1 MKIRSFEL
9 NNFRKFRSPVR
20 LDGFTDGLNIVVEP
34 NETGKSTLLD
44 AMRAALFERHTSKN
58 ELTKSYCPWD
68 DEVAPSVSMCFG
80 LESCEWQIDKQFL
93 KGAFARLSGGG
104 SRFEGEAAEERLQ
117 SLLGFERGGN
127 RGSDLDSRGAL
138 GLLWVEQCGGLDLAG
153 PGRVARDTIRG
164 VLESEVGAVTGGKRF
179 TAVSATV
186 DEALGELRTSTGK
199 SRGKLAAAE
208 AALEAAAKRRKS
220 AEATFREYEDTLGK
234 LERAHADLRRI
245 ESDIND
251 PERDVVRKKTLAD
264 LETAQRAAQRL
275 RTLEAQRDGAIATR
289 KMLQAASI
297 ARRDAALEADAAA
310 DALAK
315 VQAEIDLHA
324 GVLAD
329 AVGAELAAREVLQG
343 CQKATAELEE
353 SAKRGRLKL
362 DAQRQADAQR
372 RAFARLDEAVAVEAE
387 LATLARPAVE
397 AVDAKAIARLADLE
411 TERARC
417 QAVVEAGAV
426 HLDFTALPGAEGRIV
441 IDGKPISGRADISRP
456 TDVVIADVGTLRVT
470 PPASSAVSAEVAF
483 ASADQSFVAALRELG
498 VANVAEARLKL
509 EQQRSDTASAALLRQ
524 RLIDICVADEALGI
538 APGIDALRAAL
549 LGVTRAEQGSADSD
563 AETSGDIEARLNDRR
578 AAEVKA
584 AAAHKVAAAAVQQA
598 EVRQATLAS
607 QEAADTLRLSRAQST
622 LAALNEAGPAEQAA
636 DKLKGAIELEA
647 RLADELETATQN
659 AAAFDVETLERRLA
673 AADLRARN
681 ETAERIRL
689 SNLVGGLEATVKAEG
704 GKGPAG
710 LLEEAKDEEAAA
722 MTSHTRLCREADT
735 LSMLSRVLKDTASA
749 AARQFVEPVT
759 KRAAFYIQQL
769 LPGSS
774 VGLSQ
779 EMAIDGLVRQGR
791 SEVGHALS
799 RGTQEQLAI
808 LTRLAFADLLLD
820 KQRPVSIVLDDA
832 LVYSDDNRLEVMTDI
847 LADAAK
853 RMQIIL
859 LTCRA
864 KAFRHVEATRLSL
877 T

>member
-1 MKIRSFEL
+1 MKIKSFEL

-20 LDGFTDGLNIVVEP
+20 LDGFTDGLNIIVEP

-44 AMRAALFERHTSKN
+44 AMRATLFERHTSKN

-80 LESCEWQIDKQFL
+80 LEACEWQIDKQFL

-127 RGSDLDSRGAL
+127 RGSDLDTRGAL

-179 TAVSATV
+179 TAVSASI
-186 DEALGELRTSTGK
+186 DAALAELRTNTGK

-208 AALEAAAKRRKS
+208 AALEATVTRRKA
-220 AEATFREYEDTLGK
+220 AETTFQEYEETLSK
-234 LERAHADLRRI
+234 LERANADLRRL

-251 PERDVVRKKTLAD
+251 PEREVVKKKTVAD
-264 LETAQRAAQRL
+264 LETAQRAQQRL

-289 KMLQAASI
+289 KMLQATSA
-297 ARRDAALEADAAA
+297 ARRDAALEADAA
-310 DALAK
+310 DEALAK
-315 VQAEIDLHA
+315 VRVAIDIHSNL
-324 GVLAD
+324 LSD
-329 AVGAELAAREVLQG
+329 AVASELAARNLLQD
-343 CQKATAELEE
+343 CQNATAELEE
-353 SAKRGRLKL
+353 TAKQARLKL
-362 DAQRQADAQR
+362 DAQRQAGAHR
-372 RAFARLDEAVAVEAE
+372 RAFARLDDAVAVEAE
-387 LATLARPAVE
+387 LATIAKPALE
-397 AVDAKAIARLADLE
+397 GLDAKIVARLAELE

-417 QAVVEAGAV
+417 QAILDAGAV
-426 HLDFTALPGAEGRIV
+426 HLDFVALPGAEGRIV
-441 IDGKPISGRADISRP
+441 IDGKQISGRADISRP
-456 TDVVIADVGTLRVT
+456 TDVIISEVGTLRVT

-483 ASADQSFVAALRELG
+483 ATADQTFLAELRRLG
-498 VANVAEARLKL
+498 VASVAEARLKL
-509 EQQRSDTASAALLRQ
+509 DQQRADTASIALLRQ
-524 RLIDICVADEALGI
+524 RLVDICVADESLGI
-538 APGIDALRAAL
+538 AAGIDALRAAL
-549 LGVTRAEQGSADSD
+549 LGVPRAERGLPDSSTD
-563 AETSGDIEARLNDRR
+563 TTGDIEARLNDRR

-598 EVRQATLAS
+598 EVRQAALAS

-622 LAALNEAGPAEQAA
+622 LDALNEDA
-636 DKLKGAIELEA
+636 DEGADEKLQGAIELEA
-647 RLADELETATQN
+647 HLAGELEAAVQN
-659 AAAFDVETLERRLA
+659 AAAFDVEILERRLA
-673 AADLRARN
+673 AADQRARN
-681 ETAERIRL
+681 ETTERIRL
-689 SNLVGGLEATVKAEG
+689 SNLAGRLEATVKAEG

-710 LLEEAKDEEAAA
+710 LLEETKDEEAAA
-722 MTSHTRLCREADT
+722 TTSHARLCREADT
-735 LSMLSRVLKDTASA
+735 LSMLARVLRDTASA

-759 KRAAFYIQQL
+759 RRAAFYIQRL
-769 LPGSS
+769 LPGSH

-779 EMAIDGLVRQGR
+779 EMAVDGLVRQGR

-832 LVYSDDNRLEVMTDI
+832 LVYSDDDRLEVMTDI

-877 T
+877 A

>member
-1 MKIRSFEL
+1 MKIKSFEL

-20 LDGFTDGLNIVVEP
+20 LDGFTDGLNIVIEP

-44 AMRAALFERHTSKN
+44 AMRATLFERHTSKN

-80 LESCEWQIDKQFL
+80 LEACEWQIDKQFL

-179 TAVSATV
+179 TAVSASV
-186 DEALGELRTSTGK
+186 DAALGELRTNTGK

-208 AALEAAAKRRKS
+208 VALEASVARRKA
-220 AEATFREYEDTLGK
+220 AEATFREYEDTLSK
-234 LERAHADLRRI
+234 LERANADLRRL

-251 PERDVVRKKTLAD
+251 PEREVVRKKTIAD
-264 LETAQRAAQRL
+264 LETAQRAQQRL

-289 KMLQAASI
+289 KMLQAASA
-297 ARRDAALEADAAA
+297 ARRDAALEAQAATEEIT
-310 DALAK
+310 K
-315 VQAEIDLHA
+315 VRAAIDVHT
-324 GVLAD
+324 GVLAS
-329 AVGAELAAREVLQG
+329 AVAAELAARSVLLD
-343 CQKATAELEE
+343 CQNATAELEAT
-353 SAKRGRLKL
+353 AKQARLKL
-362 DAQRQADAQR
+362 DAQRQAGAHR
-372 RAFARLDEAVAVEAE
+372 RAFERLDDAVAVETQ
-387 LATLARPAVE
+387 LAALSKSPVE
-397 AVDAKAIARLADLE
+397 GLDAKTVARLAELE

-417 QAVVEAGAV
+417 QAILDAGAV
-426 HLDFTALPGAEGRIV
+426 HLEFVALPGAEGRIV
-441 IDGKPISGRADISRP
+441 IAGKPISGRVDVSRP
-456 TDVVIADVGTLRVT
+456 TDVVIAEVGTLRVT
-470 PPASSAVSAEVAF
+470 PPASLAVSAEVAF
-483 ASADQSFVAALRELG
+483 ATADQTFLAELRKLG
-498 VANVAEARLKL
+498 VASVAEARLKL
-509 EQQRSDTASAALLRQ
+509 DQQRADTASIAMLRQ
-524 RLIDICVADEALGI
+524 RLVDICVADEALGI
-538 APGIDALRAAL
+538 AAGIDALRAAL
-549 LGVTRAEQGSADSD
+549 LGVPRAEQGLPDSSTD
-563 AETSGDIEARLNDRR
+563 TTGDIEARLNDRR

-584 AAAHKVAAAAVQQA
+584 GAGHKVAAAAVQQA
-598 EVRQATLAS
+598 EVREAGLAS
-607 QEAADTLRLSRAQST
+607 QEAAATLRLSRAQST
-622 LAALNEAGPAEQAA
+622 LVALNEDVGEGAAE
-636 DKLKGAIELEA
+636 KLQGAIELEA
-647 RLADELETATQN
+647 RLTGELEAAVQN

-673 AADLRARN
+673 AACQRARN

-710 LLEEAKDEEAAA
+710 LLEEAMDEEAAA
-722 MTSHTRLCREADT
+722 SISHARLCREADT
-735 LSMLSRVLKDTASA
+735 LSMLSRILRDTASA

-759 KRAAFYIQQL
+759 RRAAFYIQRL
-769 LPGSS
+769 LPGSN

-779 EMAIDGLVRQGR
+779 EMAVDGLVRQGR

-832 LVYSDDNRLEVMTDI
+832 LVYSDDDRLEVMTDI
-847 LADAAK
+847 LAEAAK

-877 T
+877 A

>member
-1 MKIRSFEL
+1 MKIKSFEL

-44 AMRAALFERHTSKN
+44 AMRATLFERHTSKN

-80 LESCEWQIDKQFL
+80 LEACEWQIDKQFL
-93 KGAFARLSGGG
+93 KGSYARLSGGG

-179 TAVSATV
+179 TAVSASV
-186 DEALGELRTSTGK
+186 DVALSELRTSTGK

-208 AALEAAAKRRKS
+208 VALEAAAIRRKA
-220 AEATFREYEDTLGK
+220 AEATFREYEDTLSK
-234 LERAHADLRRI
+234 LERANADLRRL

-251 PERDVVRKKTLAD
+251 PERDVVRKKTVAD
-264 LETAQRAAQRL
+264 LETAQRAQQRL
-275 RTLEAQRDGAIATR
+275 RTLEAQRDGAVATR
-289 KMLQAASI
+289 KMLQAASA
-297 ARRDAALEADAAA
+297 ARRDAALEVDVAA
-310 DALAK
+310 DEITK
-315 VQAEIDLHA
+315 VRAAIDVHTS
-324 GVLAD
+324 VLAS
-329 AVGAELAAREVLQG
+329 AVATELAARTAMQE
-343 CQKATAELEE
+343 CQNATAELEAT
-353 SAKRGRLKL
+353 AKQARLRL
-362 DAQRQADAQR
+362 DAQRQAGAHR
-372 RAFARLDEAVAVEAE
+372 RAFARLDEAVAVETQ
-387 LATLARPAVE
+387 LAALAKPSVE
-397 AVDAKAIARLADLE
+397 ALDVKTVARLAELE

-417 QAVVEAGAV
+417 EAILNAGAV
-426 HLDFTALPGAEGRIV
+426 HLDFIALPGAEGRIV
-441 IDGKPISGRADISRP
+441 IDGKPISGRIDISRP
-456 TDVVIADVGTLRVT
+456 TDVIIADVGVLRVT
-470 PPASSAVSAEVAF
+470 PPASSAVSVEVAF
-483 ASADQSFVAALRELG
+483 ASADQAFVAELRKLG
-498 VANVAEARLKL
+498 VASVAEARLKL
-509 EQQRSDTASAALLRQ
+509 DQQRAETASIALLRQ
-524 RLIDICVADEALGI
+524 RLVDICVADEVLGI
-538 APGIDALRAAL
+538 KSGIDALRAAL
-549 LGVTRAEQGSADSD
+549 HGVARAEQGSTDSD
-563 AETSGDIEARLNDRR
+563 TDSASDIEARLNDRR

-622 LAALNEAGPAEQAA
+622 FVALTQAGSVEDASDRLQ
-636 DKLKGAIELEA
+636 GAIELEA
-647 RLADELETATQN
+647 RLAGELETATQN

-673 AADLRARN
+673 AADQRARN

-722 MTSHTRLCREADT
+722 TISHARLCHEADT
-735 LSMLSRVLKDTASA
+735 LSMLSRVLRDTASA

-759 KRAAFYIQQL
+759 RRAAFYIQRL
-769 LPGSS
+769 LPGSN

-779 EMAIDGLVRQGR
+779 EMVVDGLVRQGR

-832 LVYSDDNRLEVMTDI
+832 LVYSDDDRLEVMTDI
-847 LADAAK
+847 LAEAAK

-877 T
+877 V

>member
-1 MKIRSFEL
+1 VKIKSFEL

-58 ELTKSYCPWD
+58 ELTKSYCPWG
-68 DEVAPSVSMCFG
+68 DEVAPSVSMRFDLDG
-80 LESCEWQIDKQFL
+80 CEWQIDKQFL

-104 SRFEGEAAEERLQ
+104 SRFEGEAAEDRLQ

-179 TAVSATV
+179 TAVSASV
-186 DEALGELRTSTGK
+186 DAALGELRTNTGK
-199 SRGKLAAAE
+199 SRVKLAVAE
-208 AALEAAAKRRKS
+208 AALEATVTRRKA
-220 AEATFREYEDTLGK
+220 AEAAFRDYEETLSK
-234 LERAHADLRRI
+234 LERANADLRRL

-251 PERDVVRKKTLAD
+251 PERDVVRKKTIAD
-264 LETAQRAAQRL
+264 LETAQRAQQRL
-275 RTLEAQRDGAIATR
+275 RTLEAQREGAIATR
-289 KMLQAASI
+289 KMLQAASA
-297 ARRDAALEADAAA
+297 ARRDAAAEVDAAD

-315 VQAEIDLHA
+315 VRAAIDAHRS
-324 GVLAD
+324 VIAD
-329 AVGAELAAREVLQG
+329 AVAAELAARFLLQDS
-343 CQKATAELEE
+343 QLATAELEDA
-353 SAKRGRLKL
+353 AKQARLKL
-362 DAQRQADAQR
+362 DAQRQAGAHR
-372 RAFARLDEAVAVEAE
+372 RAFSRLDDAIAVETQ
-387 LATLARPAVE
+387 LAALSQSPDE
-397 AVDAKAIARLADLE
+397 GLDAKTVARLAELE

-417 QAVVEAGAV
+417 EAILNAGAV
-426 HLDFTALPGAEGRIV
+426 HLDFVALPGAEGRIE

-456 TDVVIADVGTLRVT
+456 TDVVIAEVGTLRVT

-483 ASADQSFVAALRELG
+483 TTADQTFTAELRKLG
-498 VANVAEARLKL
+498 VASVAEARLKL
-509 EQQRSDTASAALLRQ
+509 DQQRADIATVARLRQ
-524 RLIDICVADEALGI
+524 RLVDICVADEALGI
-538 APGIDALRAAL
+538 AVGIDALRAAL
-549 LGVTRAEQGSADSD
+549 HGVPRAEEGLAD
-563 AETSGDIEARLNDRR
+563 TSTDTAGDIEARLNDGR

-598 EVRQATLAS
+598 EVREAGLAP

-622 LAALNEAGPAEQAA
+622 LVALSQDAGEDAAE
-636 DKLKGAIELEA
+636 KLQGAIELEA
-647 RLADELETATQN
+647 RLAGELEAAVQN

-673 AADLRARN
+673 AAEQRVRN

-689 SNLVGGLEATVKAEG
+689 SSLVGGLEATVKAEG

-722 MTSHTRLCREADT
+722 TTSHARLCREADT
-735 LSMLSRVLKDTASA
+735 LGMLARVLRTTASA

-759 KRAAFYIQQL
+759 RRAAGYIQRL
-769 LPGSS
+769 LPGSN

-779 EMAIDGLVRQGR
+779 EMAVDGLVRQGR
-791 SEVGHALS
+791 SEVVHALS

-877 T
+877 G

>member
-1 MKIRSFEL
+1 MKIKSFEL

-44 AMRAALFERHTSKN
+44 AMRATLFERHTSKN
-58 ELTKSYCPWD
+58 ELTKSYRPWD
-68 DEVAPSVSMCFG
+68 DDVAPSVSMRFE
-80 LESCEWQIDKQFL
+80 LEACEWQIDKQFL

-179 TAVSATV
+179 TAVSASV
-186 DEALGELRTSTGK
+186 DAALAELRTNTGK

-208 AALEAAAKRRKS
+208 AALEAAVMRRKA
-220 AEATFREYEDTLGK
+220 AEATFRDYEETLSK
-234 LERAHADLRRI
+234 LERANADLRRL
-245 ESDIND
+245 ESDIKD
-251 PERDVVRKKTLAD
+251 PEREVVRKKTVAD
-264 LETAQRAAQRL
+264 LETAQRAQQRL
-275 RTLEAQRDGAIATR
+275 RTLEAQRDGAAATR
-289 KMLQAASI
+289 KMLQSASV
-297 ARRDAALEADAAA
+297 ARRDAALEVDTAAEE
-310 DALAK
+310 LAK
-315 VQAEIDLHA
+315 TRSAIDVHT
-324 GVLAD
+324 GVLAS
-329 AVGAELAAREVLQG
+329 AVASELAARSVLQD
-343 CQKATAELEE
+343 CQIATAELEAT
-353 SAKRGRLKL
+353 AKQARLKL
-362 DAQRQADAQR
+362 DSQRQASAHR
-372 RAFARLDEAVAVEAE
+372 RAFTRLDD
-387 LATLARPAVE
+387 
-397 AVDAKAIARLADLE
+397 AVDVETQLAALSMPSVNDLDSKTVARLAELE
-411 TERARC
+411 ADRARC
-417 QAVVEAGAV
+417 QAILDAGAV
-426 HLDFTALPGAEGRIV
+426 HLDFVALPGAEGRIV
-441 IDGKPISGRADISRP
+441 IDGKPILGRVDISRL
-456 TDVVIADVGTLRVT
+456 TDVVIAEVGTLRVT

-483 ASADQSFVAALRELG
+483 ATADQTLSAELRKLG
-498 VANVAEARLKL
+498 VASVAEARLKL
-509 EQQRSDTASAALLRQ
+509 DQQRAETASIALLRQ
-524 RLIDICVADEALGI
+524 RLVDICVADESLGI
-538 APGIDALRAAL
+538 AAGIDALRAAL
-549 LGVTRAEQGSADSD
+549 LGVPRAEQDLPDSSID
-563 AETSGDIEARLNDRR
+563 TSGDIESRLNDLR

-598 EVRQATLAS
+598 EVRQAALAS

-622 LAALNEAGPAEQAA
+622 LVALNEDADEGAAE
-636 DKLKGAIELEA
+636 KLQGAIELEA
-647 RLADELETATQN
+647 RLAGELETATQN
-659 AAAFDVETLERRLA
+659 AAAFDVDILERRLT
-673 AADLRARN
+673 AADQRARN
-681 ETAERIRL
+681 ETTERIRL

-704 GKGPAG
+704 GRGPGG

-722 MTSHTRLCREADT
+722 TTSHARLCLEADT
-735 LSMLSRVLKDTASA
+735 LSMLSRVMKDTASA

-759 KRAAFYIQQL
+759 RRATGYIQRL
-769 LPGSS
+769 LPGSN

-779 EMAIDGLVRQGR
+779 EMAVDELVRQGR
-791 SEVGHALS
+791 SEVGYALS

-832 LVYSDDNRLEVMTDI
+832 LVYSDDDRLEVMTDI

-877 T
+877 A

>member
-20 LDGFTDGLNIVVEP
+20 LDGFTDGLNIVIEP

-80 LESCEWQIDKQFL
+80 LESCEWQVDKQFL

-179 TAVSATV
+179 TAVSVSV
-186 DEALGELRTSTGK
+186 DEALSELRTSTGK
-199 SRGKLAAAE
+199 SRGKLATAE
-208 AALEAAAKRRKS
+208 AALEAAVTRRKS
-220 AEATFREYEDTLGK
+220 ADATFWEYEDTLGK
-234 LERAHADLRRI
+234 LERAHTDLRRL

-251 PERDVVRKKTLAD
+251 PERDVVKKKTLAD

-310 DALAK
+310 EALAK

-324 GVLAD
+324 GVLAN
-329 AVGAELAAREVLQG
+329 AVSAELAAREVLQG
-343 CQKATAELEE
+343 CQKATAELDET
-353 SAKRGRLKL
+353 AKQARLKL
-362 DAQRQADAQR
+362 DAQRQAAAHR
-372 RAFARLDEAVAVEAE
+372 RAFARLDEAVSVEAE
-387 LATLARPAVE
+387 LATLAKPAVE
-397 AVDAKAIARLADLE
+397 TVDAKTVARLAELE
-411 TERARC
+411 TERSRC

-426 HLDFTALPGAEGRIV
+426 HLDFTALPGAEGQILV
-441 IDGKPISGRADISRP
+441 DGKPILGRADISRP
-456 TDVVIADVGTLRVT
+456 TDVVIRDVGTLRVT

-483 ASADQSFVAALRELG
+483 ASADQSLVAELRKLG
-498 VANVAEARLKL
+498 VASVAEARLKL
-509 EQQRSDTASAALLRQ
+509 EQQRADTASAALLRQ

-538 APGIDALRAAL
+538 ALGIEALRAAL
-549 LGVTRAEQGSADSD
+549 LGVTRAEQGSSDSD
-563 AETSGDIEARLNDRR
+563 AETSVDIEARLNDRR

-584 AAAHKVAAAAVQQA
+584 AAAHKIAAAAVQQA

-607 QEAADTLRLSRAQST
+607 QDAAETLRLSRAQST
-622 LAALNEAGPAEQAA
+622 LVALNEAGPAEQAS
-636 DKLKGAIELEA
+636 DKLQGAIELAA
-647 RLADELETATQN
+647 RLTDELETATQN
-659 AAAFDVETLERRLA
+659 AAAFDVETLERRLV
-673 AADLRARN
+673 AADQRGRN

-722 MTSHTRLCREADT
+722 TTSHARLCREADT
-735 LSMLSRVLKDTASA
+735 LSMLSRVLRDTASA

-759 KRAAFYIQQL
+759 KRAAFYIQRL

-779 EMAIDGLVRQGR
+779 EMAVDGLVRQGR

-820 KQRPVSIVLDDA
+820 KQCPVSIVLDDA

-847 LADAAK
+847 LAEAAK

-877 T
+877 A

>member
-1 MKIRSFEL
+1 MKIKSFEL

-58 ELTKSYCPWD
+58 ELTKSYCPWG
-68 DEVAPSVSMCFG
+68 DEVAPSVSMRFDLDG
-80 LESCEWQIDKQFL
+80 CEWQIDKQFL

-104 SRFEGEAAEERLQ
+104 SRFEGEAAEDRLQ

-179 TAVSATV
+179 TAVSASI
-186 DEALGELRTSTGK
+186 DAALGELRTNAGK
-199 SRGKLAAAE
+199 PRGKLAAAE
-208 AALEAAAKRRKS
+208 VELEAAVTRRKA
-220 AEATFREYEDTLGK
+220 AEATFREYEDTLSK
-234 LERAHADLRRI
+234 LERANADLRRL
-245 ESDIND
+245 ENDIND
-251 PERDVVRKKTLAD
+251 PEREVVRKKTVAD
-264 LETAQRAAQRL
+264 LETAQRAQQRL

-289 KMLQAASI
+289 KMLQAASA
-297 ARRDAALEADAAA
+297 ARRDAATEVDAA
-310 DALAK
+310 DEALAK
-315 VQAEIDLHA
+315 VRAAIDAHR

-329 AVGAELAAREVLQG
+329 AAAAELAARFFLQDS
-343 CQKATAELEE
+343 QLATAELEAA
-353 SAKRGRLKL
+353 AKQARLKL
-362 DAQRQADAQR
+362 DAQRQAGAHR
-372 RAFARLDEAVAVEAE
+372 RAFSRLDDAIAVETQ
-387 LATLARPAVE
+387 LAALSQSPDE
-397 AVDAKAIARLADLE
+397 GLDAKTVARLAELE

-417 QAVVEAGAV
+417 EAILNAGAV
-426 HLDFTALPGAEGRIV
+426 HLDFVALPGAEGRME

-456 TDVVIADVGTLRVT
+456 TDVVIAEVGTLRVT

-483 ASADQSFVAALRELG
+483 STADQTFAAELRKLG
-498 VANVAEARLKL
+498 VASVAEARLKL
-509 EQQRSDTASAALLRQ
+509 DQQRADTATVARLRQ
-524 RLIDICVADEALGI
+524 RLVDICVADEALGI
-538 APGIDALRAAL
+538 SAGIDALRAAL
-549 LGVTRAEQGSADSD
+549 LGVPRAEEGLAD
-563 AETSGDIEARLNDRR
+563 TSTDTAGDIEARLNDGR
-578 AAEVKA
+578 AAEGKA

-598 EVRQATLAS
+598 EVREAGLAS
-607 QEAADTLRLSRAQST
+607 QEAADTLRVSRARST
-622 LAALNEAGPAEQAA
+622 LVALSQDAGEDAAE
-636 DKLKGAIELEA
+636 KLQSAIELEA
-647 RLADELETATQN
+647 RLAGELEAAVQN

-673 AADLRARN
+673 AADQRARN
-681 ETAERIRL
+681 EMAERVRL

-722 MTSHTRLCREADT
+722 TTSHARLCREADT
-735 LSMLSRVLKDTASA
+735 LSMLARVLRDTASA

-759 KRAAFYIQQL
+759 RRAAGYIQRL
-769 LPGSS
+769 LPGSN

-779 EMAIDGLVRQGR
+779 EMAVDGLVRQGR

-832 LVYSDDNRLEVMTDI
+832 LVYSDDDRLEVMTDI
-847 LADAAK
+847 LADASK

-877 T
+877 S

>member
-1 MKIRSFEL
+1 MKIKSFEL
-9 NNFRKFRSPVR
+9 NNFRKFRSPVQ

-44 AMRAALFERHTSKN
+44 AMRATLFERHTSKN

-80 LESCEWQIDKQFL
+80 LDACEWQIDKQFL

-179 TAVSATV
+179 TAVSASV
-186 DEALGELRTSTGK
+186 DATLGELRTSTGK
-199 SRGKLAAAE
+199 PRGKLAAAE
-208 AALEAAAKRRKS
+208 AAFEAAVTYRKG
-220 AEATFREYEDTLGK
+220 AEATFREYEDTLSK
-234 LERAHADLRRI
+234 LERANADLRRL

-251 PERDVVRKKTLAD
+251 PERGIVRNKTAVD
-264 LETAQRAAQRL
+264 LETAKRAQQRL

-289 KMLQAASI
+289 KMLEAANA
-297 ARRDAALEADAAA
+297 ARRDAAVEVKEAT
-310 DALAK
+310 DALSKIGA
-315 VQAEIDLHA
+315 AIEAHA
-324 GVLAD
+324 GVLAS
-329 AVGAELAAREVLQG
+329 AVAAELAARSVLLD
-343 CQKATAELEE
+343 CRNATAEVEE
-353 SAKRGRLKL
+353 TAKQAQVKL
-362 DAQRQADAQR
+362 DAQRQAGAHR
-372 RAFARLDEAVAVEAE
+372 RAFARLDDAIAVETK
-387 LATLARPAVE
+387 LAVLLKPPVE
-397 AVDAKAIARLADLE
+397 GLDAKTVARLAELE

-417 QAVVEAGAV
+417 RAVLDAGAV
-426 HLDFTALPGAEGRIV
+426 HLEFVALPGAEGRIM
-441 IDGKPISGRADISRP
+441 IDGQPISGKAEIGRP
-456 TDVVIADVGTLRVT
+456 TDVVIVEVGTLRVT

-483 ASADQSFVAALRELG
+483 AAADQKFVAELRKLG
-498 VANVAEARLKL
+498 VASVADARLKL
-509 EQQRSDTASAALLRQ
+509 DQQRAEIAAAALLRQ
-524 RLIDICVADEALGI
+524 RLVDICVADEVLGI

-549 LGVTRAEQGSADSD
+549 NGEPRPERGLPDNSTDTA
-563 AETSGDIEARLNDRR
+563 GDIEARLNDRR
-578 AAEVKA
+578 ASEVKA
-584 AAAHKVAAAAVQQA
+584 AAAHKVAASTVHQA

-607 QEAADTLRLSRAQST
+607 EEAAGTLRLSRAQST
-622 LAALNEAGPAEQAA
+622 LVALNEAAPEDAAE
-636 DKLKGAIELEA
+636 KLQGAIELEA
-647 RLADELETATQN
+647 RLAGESEAAVQN
-659 AAAFDVETLERRLA
+659 ASAFDVETLERRLA
-673 AADLRARN
+673 AADQRARN

-689 SNLVGGLEATVKAEG
+689 STLVGGLEATVKAEG

-722 MTSHTRLCREADT
+722 EATHARLCCEADT
-735 LSMLSRVLKDTASA
+735 LSMLSRVLRDTASA

-759 KRAAFYIQQL
+759 RRAAFYIQRL
-769 LPGSS
+769 LPGSN

-779 EMAIDGLVRQGR
+779 EMTVDGLVRQGR

-832 LVYSDDNRLEVMTDI
+832 LVYSDDDRLEVMTDI